1 MGAIQSSI
9 NQMLGTVGAG
19 VLGVK
24 HLQGQ
29 KEEKEIAAA
38 QLRDREEEAAIKASL
53 DKANTAEEIRD
64 LAGQKIKEQDKIEDL
79 EDKIST
85 GSEANQRLKAAV
97 YGDEILKSRVAMNT
111 LQQKIKAK
119 GEMVLRLN
127 RVIDRVKIGGKK

>member
-19 VLGVK
+19 ILGVK
-24 HLQGQ
+24 HLQTQ
-29 KEEKEIAAA
+29 KEAKEIAAA
-38 QLRDREEEAAIKASL
+38 QLKEREEEAAIKASY
-53 DKANTAEEIRD
+53 DKANTVEEIRG
-64 LAGQKIKEQDKIEDL
+64 LAGQKIEEQQKISDL
-79 EDKIST
+79 EEKIYS
-85 GSEANQRLKAAV
+85 GPEPDQRVKAAI

-127 RVIDRVKIGGKK
+127 RVIDRVKLGGKK